1 MQKKPGK
8 TFAPLNGIRILDI
21 SHVLA
26 GPFATYQLGLLGA
39 DVIRVERIAGDDF
52 VRYHGGTADMKAA
65 GLGASFLS
73 QNASKKSVSLDLKSD
88 QGKAIFLR
96 LATGADVI
104 MENFR
109 PGVVDRLGVGFDA
122 IKAVKPDI
130 IYCSL
135 SGYGQRGPLANAPA
149 YDHILQGISGMM
161 AMTGEPGSGPMRV
174 GFPVVDYI
182 AGQAAVNA
190 ILAALMQRNQDN
202 SPRHLEISMLGS
214 LISLLGAYS
223 IDWETTGNLRRLEG
237 NKAFSGSPFSDC
249 FRTSDGLVVVTANTI
264 AQAYA
269 ICGCLG
275 AQDLVPLVDR
285 MAGGETLT
293 DSQTAMIS
301 EYLKQRFATSGSVEM
316 EQQLTK
322 AQVPAAK
329 VRDLG
334 EILQHP
340 QTATLPVMRNLNIPE
355 LNKEVPVPALAFE
368 SQGEEFGELRPAPTL
383 GRDTIEVLM
392 EAGYTRS
399 EVDGFL
405 QSGVASSGRG

>member
-1 MQKKPGK
+1 MQAQQTK
-8 TFAPLNGIRILDI
+8 TFAPLNGIRVLDI

-52 VRYHGGTADMKAA
+52 VRYHGGTEAMKSA

-73 QNASKKSVSLDLKSD
+73 QNASKKSICLDLKSD
-88 QGKAIFLR
+88 QGKELFLR

-122 IKAVKPDI
+122 IKAAKPDI

-135 SGYGQRGPLANAPA
+135 SGYGQRGPLAGAPA

-161 AMTGEPGSGPMRV
+161 AMTGEPAGGPMRV

-190 ILAALMQRNQDN
+190 ILAALMQRNQDS

-214 LISLLGAYS
+214 LISLMGAYS
-223 IDWETTGNLRRLEG
+223 VDWETTGHLRGLEG

-249 FRTSDGLVVVTANTI
+249 FQTSDGLVVVTANTI

-269 ICGCLG
+269 ICACLD
-275 AQDLVPLVDR
+275 AQNLVPLVDH
-285 MAGGETLT
+285 MAAGKKLT
-293 DSQTAMIS
+293 EAESATIS
-301 EYLKQRFATSGSVEM
+301 EDLRKRFAASGSMEM
-316 EQQLTK
+316 EQRLTES
-322 AQVPAAK
+322 QVPAAK

-340 QTATLPVMRNLNIPE
+340 QTAALPVMRDLNVPE
-355 LNKEVPVPALAFE
+355 LDRQITVPALAFE
-368 SQGEEFGELRPAPTL
+368 SKGEGFEELKPAPTM
-383 GRDTIEVLM
+383 GRDTIGILM

-405 QSGVASSGRG
+405 KSGIAFSDQG

>member
-1 MQKKPGK
+1 MQASQTK
-8 TFAPLNGIRILDI
+8 TFAPLNGIRVLDI

-52 VRYHGGTADMKAA
+52 VRYHGGTAEMKAA

-73 QNASKKSVSLDLKSD
+73 QNASKKSICLDLKSD
-88 QGKAIFLR
+88 QGKELFLR
-96 LATGADVI
+96 LAAGADVI

-135 SGYGQRGPLANAPA
+135 SGYGQRGPLAGAPA

-161 AMTGEPGSGPMRV
+161 AMTGEPSGGPMRV

-190 ILAALMQRNQDN
+190 ILAALMQRNQDD
-202 SPRHLEISMLGS
+202 SPRHIEISMLGS
-214 LISLLGAYS
+214 LISLMGAYS
-223 IDWETTGNLRRLEG
+223 VDWETTGNLRGLEG

-249 FRTSDGLVVVTANTI
+249 FQTSDGLVVVTANTLS
-264 AQAYA
+264 QAYA
-269 ICGCLG
+269 ICSCLN
-275 AQDLVPLVDR
+275 AQNLVPLVDR
-285 MAGGETLT
+285 MAAGEKLT
-293 DSQTAMIS
+293 ESESAVISQD
-301 EYLKQRFATSGSVEM
+301 LKQRFAASDSIEM
-316 EQQLTK
+316 EVRLTK

-340 QTATLPVMRNLNIPE
+340 QTSALPVMRDLNVPE
-355 LNKEVPVPALAFE
+355 INRQIPVPALAFE
-368 SQGEEFGELRPAPTL
+368 SRGESFKSLQPAPTM
-383 GRDTIEVLM
+383 GRDTIGVLM
-392 EAGYTRS
+392 EAGYTRA

-405 QSGVASSGRG
+405 KSGIAFSNQE